1 MHVNIMIYICKE
13 EVDFML
19 CYHKVVTVNCMEHVL
34 YINSTDFPP
43 ANLLIKVSINQSINQ
58 KQAQKKK
65 PATKSDF
72 TEKQAQSHL

>member
-13 EVDFML
+13 VVDFML

-43 ANLLIKVSINQSINQ
+43 ANLLSINQ

-65 PATKSDF
+65 AATKSDF